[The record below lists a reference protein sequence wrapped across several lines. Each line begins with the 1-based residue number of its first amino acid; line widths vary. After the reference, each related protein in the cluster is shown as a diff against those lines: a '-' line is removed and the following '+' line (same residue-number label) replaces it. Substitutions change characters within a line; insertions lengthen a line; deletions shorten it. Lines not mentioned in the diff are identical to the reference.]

1 MFLIFGGRFH
11 QCKLCSGAFVAS
23 DSASTSCEWD
33 APGLTDVA
41 LPRAIVGVVRGG
53 NTTGASGR
61 LAVTD
66 WLDCV
71 GGGGGHWVG
80 AENNFDNVLFAMQ
93 ALFECS
99 TFEGWLEP
107 LNMALDARQVGDQ
120 LQK

>member
-1 MFLIFGGRFH
+1 M
-11 QCKLCSGAFVAS
+11 AS

-53 NTTGASGR
+53 NTTDESGR

-80 AENNFDNVLFAMQ
+80 AENNFAP
-93 ALFECS
+93 
-99 TFEGWLEP
+99 TTGEGGPHRPREGAGMTSAVQVRTAGGQP
-107 LNMALDARQVGDQ
+107 REGVCGRVPDDA
-120 LQK
+120 